1 LNKAIVTTSWD
12 DGCPLDL
19 KLAELLS
26 KYEISATFYIP
37 LSNIERE
44 TLTNK
49 AIRNISFNFDIGGH
63 SLNHV
68 DLTQIDPKNAINEIM
83 GCKDKL
89 EQIADRKISSFCYP
103 YGKYLPQTIQMLKNA
118 GFNCSRTVNQCRRT
132 VKNPFKLGTTIH
144 AKEYQAYH
152 YYKHSMLSLDPCLF
166 MFLLKR
172 NLFFKSWERIAF
184 ETLDFVINNGGIWH
198 LWGHSWEI
206 QENDDWDKLERVLR
220 HIHSIRN
227 EIRILDNSSMINS
240 ILDLN
245 IPR

>member
-49 AIRNISFNFDIGGH
+49 AIRDISLNFDIGGH

-68 DLTQIDPKNAINEIM
+68 DLAKINPEIAVHEII
-83 GCKDKL
+83 GCKDRL
-89 EQIADRKISSFCYP
+89 EQIVDRNISSFCYP
-103 YGKYLPQTIQMLKNA
+103 YGKYRPETTQMVKNA
-118 GFNCSRTVNQCRRT
+118 GFNCARTINQCRRT
-132 VKNPFKLGTTIH
+132 VKNPFEFGTTIH
-144 AKEYQAYH
+144 AKEYPVSH
-152 YYKHSMLSLDPCLF
+152 YCKHSMLSLDSYLF
-166 MFLLKR
+166 MFLLKS
-172 NLFFKSWERIAF
+172 NLFTKSWERIAV
-184 ETLDFVINNGGIWH
+184 ETLDFVISNGGIWH

-206 QENDDWDKLERVLR
+206 QENNGWDKLERVL
-220 HIHSIRN
+220 HYIYSIRN
-227 EIRILDNSSMINS
+227 EIRILDNSKMISSVFDSN
-240 ILDLN
+240 L
-245 IPR
+245 PR